1 MHESSAQS
9 GTFNAVLPAVF
20 SETQEEGYMRSF
32 AGFISAA
39 LLVFAA
45 ACAQTDAGI
54 TSAVKSKL
62 AADDTVKA
70 YQVDVDTADHVVTLT
85 GDVNTSLARE
95 RAVEIARAT
104 DGVRDVIDQ
113 LRVTDAAATSG
124 RLDDDDVTIR
134 VDDDVKADADRA
146 ADKTKSGAEKA
157 ADKTVDTAKK
167 VGDKTVEG
175 TKKVGS
181 EVKDVFTDDDK
192 DSDNDGK

>member
-1 MHESSAQS
+1 
-9 GTFNAVLPAVF
+9 
-20 SETQEEGYMRSF
+20 MRNI

-39 LLVFAA
+39 ALMFTV

-70 YQVDVDTADHVVTLT
+70 YQVDVDTDNYVVTLS
-85 GDVNTSLARE
+85 GDVNTSVAKE
-95 RAVEIARAT
+95 RAIELARAT

-113 LRVTDAAATSG
+113 LRVTESAATSG
-124 RLDDDDVTIR
+124 RLDDDDVNIRVEDDRDDVNIR

-146 ADKTKSGAEKA
+146 ADKTKNAAERA
-157 ADKTVDTAKK
+157 
-167 VGDKTVEG
+167 GDKTVEG

-181 EVKDVFTDDDK
+181 EIKDVFTDDDK
-192 DSDNDGK
+192 DSDRDGK

>member
-1 MHESSAQS
+1 
-9 GTFNAVLPAVF
+9 
-20 SETQEEGYMRSF
+20 MRRF

-39 LLVFAA
+39 SMVFAV

-70 YQVDVDTADHVVTLT
+70 YQVDVDTDNHVVTLK
-85 GDVNTSLARE
+85 GDVNTSLAKE
-95 RAVEIARAT
+95 RAVEIARGT

-113 LRVTDAAATSG
+113 IRVADTAATSG
-124 RLDDDDVTIR
+124 RLDDDDDDVDVNIR

-146 ADKTKSGAEKA
+146 ADKTKNAAENA

-181 EVKDVFTDDDK
+181 EIKDVFTDDDK
-192 DSDNDGK
+192 DTDKDGK